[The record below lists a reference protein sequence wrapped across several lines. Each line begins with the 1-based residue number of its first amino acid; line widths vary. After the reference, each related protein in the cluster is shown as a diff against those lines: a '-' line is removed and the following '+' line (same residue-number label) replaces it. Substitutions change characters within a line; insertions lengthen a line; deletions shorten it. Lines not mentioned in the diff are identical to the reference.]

1 MDKKEKKDMLIR
13 IENEMLC
20 VRKGESEF
28 GNFLGFETI
37 TLVPIDLDAI
47 NKKLLTNEEKEWLNN
62 YHQMVYDKI
71 SPYLTKE
78 EVEWLKEYTK
88 KI

>member
-1 MDKKEKKDMLIR
+1 
-13 IENEMLC
+13 MLC
-20 VRKGESEF
+20 VEGATNEY
-28 GNFLGFETI
+28 GTFLKFETI
-37 TLVPIDLDAI
+37 TYCPIDLDAI
-47 NKKLLTNEEKEWLNN
+47 QKSQLTYIEKEWLNN